1 MPKKEINWTASA
13 DDMRLIMAI
22 VKRAIVDGLITPKST
37 MDLEMDI
44 TATHLN
50 GTPLRLA
57 DLLVADRFNFVHD
70 VGGIRRHLNR
80 ETGKLDGRF
89 LPRYTRRQ
97 GECGP
102 MIAEHD
108 ETLPNAIFDE
118 QGFVRGNCS

>member
-1 MPKKEINWTASA
+1 MSPINFTATA
-13 DDMRLIMAI
+13 EDQRLITAI
-22 VKRAIVDGLITPKST
+22 VERAIADGIVPGHTGIV
-37 MDLEMDI
+37 LELTMDI

-70 VGGIRRHLNR
+70 VGGIRAHIDR

-89 LPRYTRRQ
+89 LPRYTRRP

-102 MIAEHD
+102 MITEHD
-108 ETLPNAIFDE
+108 S
-118 QGFVRGNCS
+118 RGCG